1 MTTDDFA
8 RRHGYREEHPVFKSP
23 DFLPDKV
30 RVDGGEMIVN
40 RFDDLSDGM
49 RFIGIVQDLLPPSDK
64 LWEWRVNVPA
74 PQVVYEAYPFYR
86 VEIPTDKRVYS
97 NASEHLVQPLRTCD
111 WRLFYAVVEE
121 VCAAWRRAG
130 TDREVSFA
138 SDFNLLLRSYG
149 IPWTLQGG
157 WVIPVA
163 DSEFAEDLKHAREVA
178 HPPVAD
184 HVKDPH
190 ESIRDALASLYR
202 KQGGPDNNTAV
213 ALARDAWRAVV
224 GAVSGCN
231 PEEDS
236 KRAFAYIQTHYPE
249 LNDTMEPWKDLMNA
263 ARHSANLEQRLPTEG
278 EARFIVILC
287 VNAVRLLCPTCRSED
302 AE

>member
-1 MTTDDFA
+1 MTTSDFA
-8 RRHGYREEHPVFKSP
+8 QRHGYREEHPVFKSP

-121 VCAAWRRAG
+121 VCAAWRRTG

-163 DSEFAEDLKHAREVA
+163 DSEFAEDLKYVRQAEQLPNTDIVTNPLVSLKNA
-178 HPPVAD
+178 F
-184 HVKDPH
+184 
-190 ESIRDALASLYR
+190 DALYR
-202 KQGGPDNNTAV
+202 KQGGPDITGACNHAWGAWETARGSAGGINKV
-213 ALARDAWRAVV
+213 K
-224 GAVSGCN
+224 S
-231 PEEDS
+231 
-236 KRAFAYIQTHYPE
+236 TYPE
-249 LNDTMEPWKDLMNA
+249 LWQAITAWKNLIHA
-263 ARHSANLEQRLPTEG
+263 GRHPGKKLGRLPTEL
-278 EARFIVILC
+278 ETRFIVGLC
-287 VNAVRLLCPTCRSED
+287 VNAVRLLYPTCRSED
-302 AE
+302 AS